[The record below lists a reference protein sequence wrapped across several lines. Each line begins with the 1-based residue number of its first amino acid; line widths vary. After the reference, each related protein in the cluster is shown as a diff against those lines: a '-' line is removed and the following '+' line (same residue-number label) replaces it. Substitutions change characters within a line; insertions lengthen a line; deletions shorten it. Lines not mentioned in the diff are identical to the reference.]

1 MEQQSN
7 NINENKLN
15 LEKIKSTTRADI
27 LRVFYE
33 EYNPFKQIVQILW
46 HKDKNPWD
54 IVNQINHTREKYKSL
69 N

>member
-1 MEQQSN
+1 MEQQNS
-7 NINENKLN
+7 NINESKLD
-15 LEKIKSTTRADI
+15 LEKIKSTTQADI

-33 EYNPFKQIVQILW
+33 EYNPLKQITQILW
-46 HKDKNPWD
+46 NNNKNPWD